1 MNNSSKLKKLT
12 AFSITWPIL
21 VEMLTHILMGNVDT
35 FMLSHVSD
43 NAVAAVGVTRQLLD
57 FSIILFNL
65 LGLGVGV
72 VIAQFVGAK
81 NFNDASKIAA
91 SALTLNFAFGIG
103 ISILFVLN
111 RDLILSF
118 YHLSPDLKESAQIY
132 MLIVGGSLFLEA
144 LMLTIGPV
152 IRSHGFTRDTMYI
165 GIGMNVVNVIGNAIF
180 IFGLFGAPQLGVMG
194 VAISTAFSRILGF
207 GFLLFLLYKR
217 IQAPIALRD
226 YIHIKWR
233 EIGMT
238 LKIGVP
244 SGLEWLSYHFSQMMV
259 TKMVTIMGATSLA
272 THIYASNI
280 VQFFMLFGMAIGEG
294 TEILVAQ
301 LFGAKKVEQAYHQL
315 LRSLRWA
322 FGITLGLILMVSL
335 FREQAL
341 SIFTTDLDIITV
353 GSAILLFCI
362 LLEPGRVF
370 NHVIINS
377 LRAAGDVKFPLGMA
391 IVSMWGIKIPLAYL
405 FGIHLGYGVL
415 GVWVAHACDEW
426 VRGVVHYRR
435 WTGRK
440 WQKKLSHHIDSIQAT
455 S

>member
-1 MNNSSKLKKLT
+1 MNNKTKLKKLT
-12 AFSITWPIL
+12 AFAITWPIF

-43 NAVAAVGVTRQLLD
+43 DAVAAVGVTRQLLD

-72 VIAQFVGAK
+72 IIAQYVGAK
-81 NFNDASKIAA
+81 NFNYASKIAA
-91 SALTLNFAFGIG
+91 SAITLNFAFGIA

-111 RDLILSF
+111 RDLLLSF
-118 YHLSPDLKESAQIY
+118 YHLSPELNDLAQIY
-132 MLIVGGSLFLEA
+132 LLIVGGTLFLEA
-144 LMLTIGPV
+144 IMLTIGPV
-152 IRSHGFTRDTMYI
+152 IRSHGFTMDTMYV
-165 GIGMNVVNVIGNAIF
+165 GIGMNVVNVIGNALLIY
-180 IFGLFGAPQLGVMG
+180 GLFGLPELGVMG

-207 GFLLFLLYKR
+207 IFLVFLLYKR
-217 IQAPIALRD
+217 IQVPIAWRD
-226 YIHIKWR
+226 YIQIKWR
-233 EIGMT
+233 EIIMT

-244 SGLEWLSYHFSQMMV
+244 SGLEWLSFHFSQMMV
-259 TKMVTIMGATSLA
+259 TKMVTTLGATALA

-280 VQFFMLFGMAIGEG
+280 VLFFMLFSMAIGEG

-301 LFGAKKVEQAYHQL
+301 LFGAKKVEKAYKQL

-322 FGITLGLILMVSL
+322 FGITVGLILIVSL
-335 FREQAL
+335 FREKVL
-341 SIFTTDLDIITV
+341 LIFTNDLEIITV

-377 LRAAGDVKFPLGMA
+377 LRAAGDVKFPLVMA
-391 IVSMWGIKIPLAYL
+391 IISMWGLKVPLAYL
-405 FGIHLGYGVL
+405 FGIHLGFGVL
-415 GVWVAHACDEW
+415 GVWIAHACDEW
-426 VRGVVHYRR
+426 VRGVIHYRR

-440 WQKKLSHHIDSIQAT
+440 WERKLIHHIDSIQA

>member
-1 MNNSSKLKKLT
+1 
-12 AFSITWPIL
+12 
-21 VEMLTHILMGNVDT
+21 MLTHILMGNVDT

-72 VIAQFVGAK
+72 IIAQFVGAK

-91 SALTLNFAFGIG
+91 SALTLNFVFGIV
-103 ISILFVLN
+103 ISVLFVLN
-111 RDLILSF
+111 RDLFLSF
-118 YHLSPDLKESAQIY
+118 YHLTPELSELAQMY
-132 MLIVGGSLFLEA
+132 LLIVGGTLFLEA
-144 LMLTIGPV
+144 VMLTIGPV
-152 IRSHGFTRDTMYI
+152 IRSHGFTMDTMYI
-165 GIGMNVVNVIGNAIF
+165 GIGMNVVNVIGNAVL
-180 IFGLFGAPQLGVMG
+180 IFGLFGFPELGVMG
-194 VAISTAFSRILGF
+194 VAFSTAFSRILGF
-207 GFLLFLLYKR
+207 IFLLFLLYKR

-238 LKIGVP
+238 LKIGIP

-259 TKMVTIMGATSLA
+259 TKMVTLMGATALA

-280 VQFFMLFGMAIGEG
+280 VLFFMLFGMAIGEG

-301 LFGAKKVEQAYHQL
+301 LFGSRKIETAYKQL
-315 LRSLRWA
+315 LLSLKWA
-322 FGITLGLILMVSL
+322 FGITLGLILIVSL
-335 FREQAL
+335 FREQVL
-341 SIFTTDLDIITV
+341 MIFTNDLEIITV
-353 GSAILLFCI
+353 GSAVLLFCI

-377 LRAAGDVKFPLGMA
+377 LRAAGDVKFPLVMA
-391 IVSMWGIKIPLAYL
+391 VISMWGLKIPLAYL

-415 GVWVAHACDEW
+415 GVWIAHACDEW
-426 VRGVVHYRR
+426 VRGIVHYRR

-440 WQKKLSHHIDSIQAT
+440 WEKKLTNHIDSIQA